1 MARSKGRKNAQQ
13 STHPST
19 DSSDRSSP
27 SQATPHE
34 GADRPAS
41 PTPSNATTADEDDM
55 DDFEDAQGGEAA
67 SRAGGSDDG
76 DEEPADG
83 QVGNTRDDGAREG
96 RQGAEV
102 ADDDVNGGSTAQG
115 DADVEAHRAVDGGR
129 SGDGDGDDSG
139 HSSPDRAPT
148 PTLSS
153 TNPSSAT
160 GTTAG
165 RTSSPPSSRPTSV
178 ASSSG
183 IEGLRQGANRLS
195 LALSDDSTG
204 ERDDADDA
212 NSSSKRPFSLSSAPE
227 TPTSPSASSS
237 SAPHPPPLPRHRSS
251 LLASSLSGPA
261 QDPTNVGRE
270 ASASLTQAVWRQ
282 SLGLNAS
289 PGAKGLVDVVLS
301 DNEEEGEEGEEG
313 PSTPRR
319 RGANGSPAK
328 RRSVLSSSAGDD
340 DSHYGDEDLDLDA
353 EADESR
359 DSFPSPSSSHSP
371 SKFTSTAN
379 PRFPRTSAHLMPSSP
394 SRDRQGSIA
403 TPHAAD
409 GFISHRASTNLS
421 STTTTSSPD
430 LAPKASNG
438 IQKLQNEFLKVK
450 EQEGGAEREGIDW
463 DFWGRV
469 MNDYE
474 EVARTQ
480 PRELSRAIQRGI
492 PPALRGMVWQLMAA
506 AKDENLEFVY
516 SELLKQ
522 SSPHEKSIARDLSRT
537 FPKHEYFSD
546 AQGVGQENLFN
557 VVKAYSLYDDEVGY
571 TQGLQFIVGPLLL
584 NMPDEEAFCV
594 LVRLMK
600 AYDLRSHYTPNMPGL
615 QLRLFQFDRL
625 VEELLPSVFLHL
637 LRQGVKS
644 SMYASQW
651 FLTLFGYRF
660 PLELVSSVFD
670 LVFAEGVEAVFRF
683 AIALLKRSEPYLL
696 TLEFEELIDFLKN
709 GLFEVYAPDEEELER
724 DPQAQ
729 YKVHEFV
736 REALQVRITPMML
749 DQFGEEWAN
758 LCAAQ
763 TAHAAEL
770 DSLRKANLQL
780 SLQVRQLET
789 SLAQINQEHCELV
802 KQVVASRL
810 EREELEDELVKYE
823 DFTTI
828 DWVADTLLERSRRR
842 YEAATATRTLGHSL
856 KAGFWRVVEAG
867 QSWGVVSLV
876 GAIIGLN
883 AALMSIMTA
892 WLSDLKLGYCTQGW
906 WLNRKFCCWEIE
918 EGFCEDWVTWT
929 GWSGVQW
936 VVYVLFAGLFAFS
949 CAFLVRSFAPYAAGS
964 GISEIKCILAGF
976 IINGYLSFATLSI
989 KSLTLPIAIASGLSV
1004 GKEGPSVH
1012 VASAIGNVVAS
1023 RFSRFKR
1030 SQAKMRE
1037 IVTAASA
1044 TGVAVAFGSPIGGV
1058 LFSLEEMTINW
1069 PIKTMWRSFFCALV
1083 ANVVLS
1089 AMNPFRTGK
1098 IVLFQVRFDR
1108 DWHFFELGF
1117 FILIGVFGGLY
1128 GAFVIKYNLQVA
1140 AFRRKHLA
1148 NNAISEA
1155 VTLAVLTAAVGFTN
1169 RFLRIDMNEM
1179 LDVLFRECENGGDY
1193 ENLCQTWAQWRMV
1206 NSLLLATV
1214 IRTCLVIVS
1223 YGCKVPAG
1231 IFVPSMA
1238 VGATFGRMVGILVK
1252 AMYRAHPTWSMFA
1265 ACDPEKPC
1273 ITPGTYAFLG
1283 AAAGL
1288 AGITRITVTVVV
1300 IMFELTGALTYILP
1314 TMIVVMVTK
1323 AVSDQFGGGGIADQM
1338 IRFNGYPLLENHD
1351 HAFGVPVTTVMRKE
1365 LVCLPSQGMKLDELQ
1380 RLLDKTKYQG
1390 FPVVKSRKDKTLL
1403 GDISRRDL
1411 EIAIEKAQ
1419 LSHIVAPDA
1428 PCLFCPQDDT
1438 VSQVG
1443 SPSLVNDD
1451 GWGTPPDEWDGGEEG
1466 VVDFTSFVN
1475 QTPLTVSPKQPLE
1488 FVMQL
1493 FRRMGPRVILVE
1505 RFGEL
1510 IGLVSV
1516 KDCLRYTIAHEAG
1529 HDHDAAHSSNADEL
1543 EATLEELRLWWR
1555 DVRRWIAEK
1564 VTGRTIPPSPEIQL
1578 DGAAV
1583 FASSSEDAGL
1593 SDIDARR

>member
-1 MARSKGRKNAQQ
+1 
-13 STHPST
+13 
-19 DSSDRSSP
+19 
-27 SQATPHE
+27 
-34 GADRPAS
+34 
-41 PTPSNATTADEDDM
+41 
-55 DDFEDAQGGEAA
+55 
-67 SRAGGSDDG
+67 
-76 DEEPADG
+76 
-83 QVGNTRDDGAREG
+83 
-96 RQGAEV
+96 
-102 ADDDVNGGSTAQG
+102 
-115 DADVEAHRAVDGGR
+115 
-129 SGDGDGDDSG
+129 
-139 HSSPDRAPT
+139 
-148 PTLSS
+148 
-153 TNPSSAT
+153 
-160 GTTAG
+160 
-165 RTSSPPSSRPTSV
+165 
-178 ASSSG
+178 
-183 IEGLRQGANRLS
+183 
-195 LALSDDSTG
+195 
-204 ERDDADDA
+204 
-212 NSSSKRPFSLSSAPE
+212 
-227 TPTSPSASSS
+227 
-237 SAPHPPPLPRHRSS
+237 
-251 LLASSLSGPA
+251 
-261 QDPTNVGRE
+261 
-270 ASASLTQAVWRQ
+270 
-282 SLGLNAS
+282 
-289 PGAKGLVDVVLS
+289 
-301 DNEEEGEEGEEG
+301 
-313 PSTPRR
+313 
-319 RGANGSPAK
+319 
-328 RRSVLSSSAGDD
+328 
-340 DSHYGDEDLDLDA
+340 
-353 EADESR
+353 
-359 DSFPSPSSSHSP
+359 
-371 SKFTSTAN
+371 
-379 PRFPRTSAHLMPSSP
+379 
-394 SRDRQGSIA
+394 
-403 TPHAAD
+403 
-409 GFISHRASTNLS
+409 
-421 STTTTSSPD
+421 
-430 LAPKASNG
+430 
-438 IQKLQNEFLKVK
+438 
-450 EQEGGAEREGIDW
+450 
-463 DFWGRV
+463 
-469 MNDYE
+469 
-474 EVARTQ
+474 
-480 PRELSRAIQRGI
+480 
-492 PPALRGMVWQLMAA
+492 
-506 AKDENLEFVY
+506 
-516 SELLKQ
+516 
-522 SSPHEKSIARDLSRT
+522 
-537 FPKHEYFSD
+537 
-546 AQGVGQENLFN
+546 
-557 VVKAYSLYDDEVGY
+557 
-571 TQGLQFIVGPLLL
+571 
-584 NMPDEEAFCV
+584 
-594 LVRLMK
+594 
-600 AYDLRSHYTPNMPGL
+600 
-615 QLRLFQFDRL
+615 
-625 VEELLPSVFLHL
+625 
-637 LRQGVKS
+637 
-644 SMYASQW
+644 
-651 FLTLFGYRF
+651 
-660 PLELVSSVFD
+660 
-670 LVFAEGVEAVFRF
+670 
-683 AIALLKRSEPYLL
+683 
-696 TLEFEELIDFLKN
+696 
-709 GLFEVYAPDEEELER
+709 
-724 DPQAQ
+724 
-729 YKVHEFV
+729 
-736 REALQVRITPMML
+736 
-749 DQFGEEWAN
+749 
-758 LCAAQ
+758 
-763 TAHAAEL
+763 
-770 DSLRKANLQL
+770 
-780 SLQVRQLET
+780 
-789 SLAQINQEHCELV
+789 
-802 KQVVASRL
+802 
-810 EREELEDELVKYE
+810 
-823 DFTTI
+823 
-828 DWVADTLLERSRRR
+828 
-842 YEAATATRTLGHSL
+842 
-856 KAGFWRVVEAG
+856 
-867 QSWGVVSLV
+867 
-876 GAIIGLN
+876 
-883 AALMSIMTA
+883 MSIMTA

-936 VVYVLFAGLFAFS
+936 IVYVLFAGLFAFS

-1004 GKEGPSVH
+1004 GKE
-1012 VASAIGNVVAS
+1012 
-1023 RFSRFKR
+1023 
-1030 SQAKMRE
+1030 AKMRE

-1117 FILIGVFGGLY
+1117 FILIGIFGGLY

-1443 SPSLVNDD
+1443 SPSLANDD
-1451 GWGTPPDEWDGGEEG
+1451 GWGTPPDEWDGGEKG

-1505 RFGEL
+1505 RLGEL

-1555 DVRRWIAEK
+1555 DVRRWIAEQ

-1583 FASSSEDAGL
+1583 FASSSEDAGS
-1593 SDIDARR
+1593 SDIDARRARDRR